1 MTAAASVRSGV
12 ETAKQTTVDFVKRQ
26 ITNYSEDFK
35 MFKENVPNIL
45 DNNKK
50 LVSSNFVTV
59 RDTVVRILSGF
70 MKKTVEN
77 KNEDYKSNL
86 RKKLEDFLKKRLEN
100 PRGDSNIGGGSPS
113 EVEPIIELIKLIF
126 DKLNSEQIV
135 SISKE
140 LINVLPELTKI
151 GGSKTRKRR
160 NTRKLKRKKSRK
172 SKKKVRKSKKH

>member
-1 MTAAASVRSGV
+1 
-12 ETAKQTTVDFVKRQ
+12 TTVDFVKRQ